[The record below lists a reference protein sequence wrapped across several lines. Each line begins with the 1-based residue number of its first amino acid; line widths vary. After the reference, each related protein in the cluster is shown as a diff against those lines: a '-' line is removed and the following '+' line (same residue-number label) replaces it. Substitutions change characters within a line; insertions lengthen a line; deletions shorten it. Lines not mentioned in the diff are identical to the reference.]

1 MSAMIHTF
9 CRHHGVTPLLL
20 EPDAW
25 EAPVHLS
32 DDDLQAEI
40 GADRRA
46 RGPVFEDRE
55 EDR

>member
-1 MSAMIHTF
+1 MIHTF